1 MKIKSILCALLLM
14 ISSVAS
20 AQYLN
25 VKMEDGTYRSFKT
38 TPNMKVSFGDKAGAE
53 VTEYAQILTVGGHTV
68 AVKLADNTPT
78 IAVSLFAYA
87 DEDFVK
93 IKAWSAMNVAL
104 KCTRDD
110 GVAVSAPE
118 TSGDFQIYT
127 ISDITKDVVVTVE
140 YASWV
145 EGNTINGY
153 PCVRL
158 AGLYWATENV
168 EGSGGG
174 YSPEYHDDTY
184 GDYYQQEID
193 IALMAAQSWG
203 EEGNHRWTLPSEKQ
217 WQALLDNCKCTW
229 TGSYDYK
236 GKQLKGLLVEG
247 KKENGEEGNSIFLPA
262 AGIYDVGDDIVNDQ
276 GFRGYYWSADDERY
290 LDFYNGFWDLDH
302 NFPVKGMSVRPVSE

>member
-1 MKIKSILCALLLM
+1 MV
-14 ISSVAS
+14 SSVAS

-25 VKMEDGTYRSFKT
+25 VKMEDGSVRSFKT

-53 VTEYAQILTVGGHTV
+53 VTESAQIFTVGGHTV
-68 AVKLADNTPT
+68 TVKLADNTPT

-93 IKAWSAMNVAL
+93 IKALSAMNVAL

-118 TSGDFQIYT
+118 TSGDFQIFT
-127 ISDITKDVVVTVE
+127 ISDITKDVVATVG

-168 EGSGGG
+168 EGKGDE
-174 YSPEYHDDTY
+174 YEPVYHDDTY

-262 AGIYDVGDDIVNDQ
+262 AGIYDVGDDNVNGQ
-276 GFRGYYWSADDERY
+276 GDRGYYWSSDDRRY
-290 LDFYNGFWDLDH
+290 LDFYNGFWDLYYY
-302 NFPVKGMSVRPVSE
+302 FPNKGMSVRPVSE